1 MKLFGYLAAMAS
13 AQFGQMGMGGAPVGG
28 GDMAANPMLMYS
40 LLSGESTDM
49 KSLLPFM
56 MMSGGQQGGINPMM
70 LMMLSEKD
78 GESSSMKDLLPLMM
92 MSGQGGDMSSMLPL
106 LMMGDDNADLK
117 V

>member
-56 MMSGGQQGGINPMM
+56 MMSSSQQGGMNPIM
-70 LMMLSEKD
+70 LMMLSQKE
-78 GESSSMKDLLPLMM
+78 GEPSSLKEMLPLMM
-92 MSGQGGDMSSMLPL
+92 MTGQGQDMSSMLPL
-106 LMMGDDNADLK
+106 LMMDDDNAGLK